1 MDSNYGKTIAKIR
14 VEKNIPVQELLTG
27 ICGRTAYSNFVKG
40 KNSTSIDTFM
50 KLLDKLHVSFTEF
63 QYISNDFEINEEQKF
78 INDLQNC
85 ISVGDIEGLSEL
97 LKRVIN
103 NCYIYE
109 DNDKYIHLACI
120 TKLTINKLK
129 NESLNQEAKK
139 IIMKYLIECETWT
152 HYEIMIFNNAM
163 FIFSADQIRAFQT
176 KVVHNIERYQ
186 SLRVYG
192 NESFRVLLNILMIF
206 IDNKAYKDIRI
217 TGGLIDNYQLKEDM
231 LFEKNLKL
239 YFSGVINLIEGRD
252 VRGLEEIQKAL
263 NIFKM
268 LNAKNYEK
276 NLKKYIE
283 YIIKKY
289 DLEIKL

>member
-1 MDSNYGKTIAKIR
+1 
-14 VEKNIPVQELLTG
+14 
-27 ICGRTAYSNFVKG
+27 
-40 KNSTSIDTFM
+40 M